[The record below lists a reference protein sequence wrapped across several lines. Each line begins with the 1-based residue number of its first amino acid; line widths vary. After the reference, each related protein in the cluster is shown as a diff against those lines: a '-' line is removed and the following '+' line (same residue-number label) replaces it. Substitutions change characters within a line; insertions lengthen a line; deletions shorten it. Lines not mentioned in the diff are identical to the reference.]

1 VVTWREKWLTEITTI
16 TKSSQENMK
25 QRITI
30 MTLKES
36 REIEHLSECWLEG
49 FLDHLAKKW
58 LPPV

>member
-1 VVTWREKWLTEITTI
+1 MLTAACVVTWREKWQTEITTTTI

-36 REIEHLSECWLEG
+36 REIVAGISNN
-49 FLDHLAKKW
+49 DNK
-58 LPPV
+58 